1 MTRQRLLLVASLL
14 AVAMGFHRTAR
25 AATTTYTG
33 AWAGGTIAAG
43 DTVVLDAGASVGGP
57 VQADGV
63 LQFNQTTALTMSQS
77 LTGTGRLALTNT
89 GTFILTGLASGTA
102 RFDMTAAAA
111 NGGLDIGAT
120 GTNALIVG
128 ATGTGTLSVTGGTVR
143 NGLGFLGFGAG
154 SFGAATVTG
163 GTWASAAGAAGR
175 ILYLGYS
182 GTGVLD
188 VSGGLVTNANGYL
201 GFASGAVGTATVS
214 GGSWT
219 NRGTLYVGGAVGGS
233 GGTGTLTI
241 AGGNVSSVTAYV
253 GSNATAA
260 GSVIVTGGTWTTS
273 ANVNVGTSGTG
284 TLAISGSGGSGGVVV
299 VGGTL
304 AKGSG
309 GTITLAAGGT
319 LHIGSGTTSG
329 GLATDLVN
337 SGAIVFNRTGS
348 GTVAASISGTG
359 SLAVA
364 GAATLRFTGTSSYT
378 GPTTLDAGTLLVN
391 GGLGVTPVAVNAG
404 VTLGGTGT
412 ILGPVAAGSGSIL
425 TPGDG
430 IGVLT
435 IGAATFSNGSAFSA
449 ELNSSGPVAADL
461 LRVAG
466 NLSLSGTVGLS
477 LTDLAASPLAF
488 ADGTTV
494 SLINYTGSWNGGL
507 LSRAG
512 ESLANGG
519 TFSVGA
525 QLWRIEYDATAGG
538 TNFSGQYLPA
548 SHFVNVVA
556 VPEPS
561 AWILAVAALVAVR
574 CRRPRA
580 P

>member
-260 GSVIVTGGTWTTS
+260 GSVIVKGGTWTTS

-378 GPTTLDAGTLLVN
+378 GPTTLDARVHRHGRH
-391 GGLGVTPVAVNAG
+391 PQAAVHEEGAG
-404 VTLGGTGT
+404 VEGRGAGGRGLRQHPHSRGRHRRAHHRRRDVLERVGLFRRAQLVRPGRGRPAARRRKPLPLGHRRALAHRPRGES
-412 ILGPVAAGSGSIL
+412 AGIRRRH
-425 TPGDG
+425 D
-430 IGVLT
+430 
-435 IGAATFSNGSAFSA
+435 
-449 ELNSSGPVAADL
+449 
-461 LRVAG
+461 RVADQLHG
-466 NLSLSGTVGLS
+466 KLER
-477 LTDLAASPLAF
+477 
-488 ADGTTV
+488 
-494 SLINYTGSWNGGL
+494 
-507 LSRAG
+507 RA
-512 ESLANGG
+512 
-519 TFSVGA
+519 
-525 QLWRIEYDATAGG
+525 
-538 TNFSGQYLPA
+538 
-548 SHFVNVVA
+548 
-556 VPEPS
+556 PEPG
-561 AWILAVAALVAVR
+561 R
-574 CRRPRA
+574 
-580 P
+580 